1 LNVVTGVPER
11 SRLILSGR
19 DQARPCPRADVRV
32 RSEGGRRHTDLVS
45 SHTLVQAVVVA
56 CWGLV
61 AVVWIGGALYNAGHA
76 PRARRRSL
84 GSARWMLV
92 AIPVWLVAR
101 LVLGVDTLS
110 FRTEPDAVRG
120 IGAILLVVATGF
132 TLWARVALGTMWSSI
147 PLARERHVLR
157 TEGPY
162 AVTRHP
168 IYTGIL
174 GIVLATAI
182 ALNFGAWV
190 WVFVLVVVFFEL
202 RIRSEEQLLSEAY
215 PGAYEEY
222 RQRVPQLIPGLRP
235 RSRRLAGL

>member
-1 LNVVTGVPER
+1 M
-11 SRLILSGR
+11 
-19 DQARPCPRADVRV
+19 
-32 RSEGGRRHTDLVS
+32 S
-45 SHTLVQAVVVA
+45 SHTLVEAVVVA
-56 CWGLV
+56 CWSLF
-61 AVVWIGGALYNAGHA
+61 AAVWIGGALYNAGHA

-110 FRTEPDAVRG
+110 FRTEPDAVRA

-132 TLWARVALGTMWSSI
+132 TLSARVALGTMWSSK
-147 PLARERHVLR
+147 PLTRERHVLR

-174 GIVLATAI
+174 GMVLATAI

-190 WVFVLVVVFFEL
+190 WVFVLVAVFFEL

-215 PGAYEEY
+215 PDAYEEY
-222 RQRVPQLIPGLRP
+222 RRRVPQLIPWLRP
-235 RSRRLAGL
+235 RSRPLAGA